1 MTSELFRYAYTDT
14 PSPGLEWRQ
23 LSDAE
28 RHTRVMDAF
37 KAGTAVLNSFV
48 VIVAAK
54 EDGQIIVNL
63 VEPMS
68 ASKRGTLLLDLEAF
82 LKEAVD
88 PGLVVWLTS
97 LGDRNSLR
105 NLRGIEVRS

>member
-1 MTSELFRYAYTDT
+1 MMSELFRYAYADT
-14 PSPGLEWRQ
+14 PSPSFKWRR

-28 RHTRVMDAF
+28 RHTCVTDAL
-37 KAGTAVLNSFV
+37 KAGIAVLNDAV

-63 VEPMS
+63 AEPMS

-82 LKEAVD
+82 LKEAID
-88 PGLVVWLTS
+88 PAIVVWLTS

>member
-1 MTSELFRYAYTDT
+1 MTSELFGYAYADT
-14 PSPGLEWRQ
+14 PLPSLWWRR

-28 RHTRVMDAF
+28 RHARVTDAL
-37 KAGTAVLNSFV
+37 KAGTAVLNDAV

-63 VEPMS
+63 AEPMS
-68 ASKRGTLLLDLEAF
+68 ASRRGTLLLDFEAY
-82 LKEAVD
+82 LKKAVD

-105 NLRGIEVRS
+105 NLRGIEVKS